1 MRSFLLVF
9 FACALAYADS
19 AYYRLQGYDS
29 GYRLLD
35 DAPVIQK
42 KKPLKSN
49 NSQNRASRPK
59 REQSTK
65 RIDISPPALRNGSN
79 TGKWDSSRLKPTPN
93 EPARIRYGFPPY
105 PRQHFLLLGLNSG
118 VDIFTAESS
127 LDSAKKAFAV
137 ELMGKIGYFYFFTH
151 YNDSHSMRIYA
162 NFGTAIPTSRA
173 LPPNFAVSGNLD
185 FLFNVIYFDIYL
197 GGGYGGEYF
206 VPQGFF
212 SHGALLNTGFSKR
225 IGNHQLEVGVRVPFY
240 SMLISLDSAINHN
253 IDFIFTYNYLF

>member
-35 DAPVIQK
+35 DAPITQK
-42 KKPLKSN
+42 KKPLKSY
-49 NSQNRASRPK
+49 NSQNRTPRPK

-65 RIDISPPALRNGSN
+65 RIDISPPILRNGSASR
-79 TGKWDSSRLKPTPN
+79 WDSSRIKPTPN

-105 PRQHFLLLGLNSG
+105 PRQHFLLLGLNAG
-118 VDIFTAESS
+118 VDLFTQ
-127 LDSAKKAFAV
+127 SATRQDNSKRIGV
-137 ELMGKIGYFYFFTH
+137 ELGAKIGYLYYFTASD
-151 YNDSHSMRIYA
+151 DSHAMRLYA
-162 NFGTAIPTSRA
+162 NLGTAIPTSRA
-173 LPPNFAVSGNLD
+173 LPLNFSFSGNVD

-206 VPQGFF
+206 ASQGFF

-240 SMLISLDSAINHN
+240 SMLISPDSALNHN

>member
-1 MRSFLLVF
+1 MRNFLLVF
-9 FACALAYADS
+9 FVCALAYADS

-35 DAPVIQK
+35 DAPIIQK

-79 TGKWDSSRLKPTPN
+79 AGKWDSSRIKPTPN

-105 PRQHFLLLGLNSG
+105 PRQHFIMVGLNSG

-137 ELMGKIGYFYFFTH
+137 ELMGKFGYFYFFTRD
-151 YNDSHSMRIYA
+151 NDSHSMRIYA
-162 NFGTAIPTSRA
+162 HFGTSIPTNKAIPA
-173 LPPNFAVSGNLD
+173 NIAFGANID
-185 FLFNVIYFDIYL
+185 FLINVIYFDLFL
-197 GGGYGGEYF
+197 GAGYGGEYF
-206 VPQGFF
+206 IRNATL
-212 SHGALLNTGFSKR
+212 SHGALVNTGFSKR
-225 IGNHQLEVGVRVPFY
+225 IGNHQLEVGVRVPFFT
-240 SMLISLDSAINHN
+240 MPDSALNHN
-253 IDFIFTYNYLF
+253 IDIVLSYNYIF